1 MKRKKETFSG
11 SAMASHVSE
20 GLAGAAVSLCFLLG
34 TWGLSLT
41 TAFSNQMK
49 GCGASEGKPG
59 LGRRNPGRLLD
70 CLKRGTRCAE

>member
-1 MKRKKETFSG
+1 
-11 SAMASHVSE
+11 MASHLSK

-34 TWGLSLT
+34 TWVLSLT

-49 GCGASEGKPG
+49 GWGTSEEKPG

-70 CLKRGTRCAE
+70 